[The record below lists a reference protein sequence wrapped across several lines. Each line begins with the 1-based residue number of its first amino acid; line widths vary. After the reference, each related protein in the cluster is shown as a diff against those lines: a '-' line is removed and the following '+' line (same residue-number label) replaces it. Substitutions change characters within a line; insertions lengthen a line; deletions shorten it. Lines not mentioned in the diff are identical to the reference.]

1 MTPAIGIDSPYAWR
15 RLAVSVAISTLGGIG
30 MWALA
35 VAMPAVQ
42 ADLGVSRAD
51 ISFAYSM
58 NMLGFFAGGVIV
70 GRLVDRRGIVVASV
84 VSAFG
89 LGAGFGLSSLTS
101 SLVLFAAAQVLVGF
115 SAAATFAPLVADIS
129 HWFEKRRGLAVAIA
143 ASGNYIAGAIWP
155 PVVGLMIREVGWRTT
170 YASAAVLCVV
180 AMIPLALTLKR
191 RAPDHEA
198 R

>member
-70 GRLVDRRGIVVASV
+70 GRLVDR
-84 VSAFG
+84 
-89 LGAGFGLSSLTS
+89 
-101 SLVLFAAAQVLVGF
+101 
-115 SAAATFAPLVADIS
+115 
-129 HWFEKRRGLAVAIA
+129 
-143 ASGNYIAGAIWP
+143 
-155 PVVGLMIREVGWRTT
+155 
-170 YASAAVLCVV
+170 
-180 AMIPLALTLKR
+180 
-191 RAPDHEA
+191 
-198 R
+198 